1 MDKNNAF
8 IYPTGFCEPIKI
20 AAISVFLNTLTV
32 LTAHTSS
39 TTWIPLSRLELQV
52 LSNGNPPLPAELTAA
67 RLLNPKIKK
76 KIFLI
81 FFAWSLV
88 ACSRLSDSGEDAKV
102 KGTQKVGGV
111 KKKTEGRES
120 L

>member
-1 MDKNNAF
+1 MAQMDKNNAF
-8 IYPTGFCEPIKI
+8 IYPTGFCEPINI

-67 RLLNPKIKK
+67 RLLNPQYF
-76 KIFLI
+76 FL
-81 FFAWSLV
+81 FSLH
-88 ACSRLSDSGEDAKV
+88 DP
-102 KGTQKVGGV
+102 
-111 KKKTEGRES
+111 
-120 L
+120 

>member
-1 MDKNNAF
+1 MAQMDKNNAF
-8 IYPTGFCEPIKI
+8 IYPTGFCEPI

-32 LTAHTSS
+32 LTAYTSS
-39 TTWIPLSRLELQV
+39 TTWIPLSRLKLQV
-52 LSNGNPPLPAELTAA
+52 LSNGTPLPAELTAA
-67 RLLNPKIKK
+67 RLLNPKY
-76 KIFLI
+76 FFFI

-88 ACSRLSDSGEDAKV
+88 GCSRLSDSGEDAKV

>member
-8 IYPTGFCEPIKI
+8 IYPTGFCEPINI

-67 RLLNPKIKK
+67 RLLNHKYF
-76 KIFLI
+76 FL
-81 FFAWSLV
+81 FSLH
-88 ACSRLSDSGEDAKV
+88 DP
-102 KGTQKVGGV
+102 
-111 KKKTEGRES
+111 
-120 L
+120 